1 MRMPLDKDFFDSIQI
16 DVVKKKY
23 YNANKVHAVL
33 DEIRAKAEELNAE
46 NAELRARLNEQDGQ
60 RMEMGDAILTAQRI
74 SREIIQR
81 ANSRAAAI
89 IADAEARSAEMSGRT
104 ERRTEY
110 AAQKVEECLS
120 AVREAQE
127 KSIEAINESLQNFL
141 IGLYSE
147 DQEAS
152 SEDLSDLERRVNTI
166 AKDISSLE
174 SEDP

>member
-1 MRMPLDKDFFDSIQI
+1 MDKQTIPL
-16 DVVKKKY
+16 
-23 YNANKVHAVL
+23 
-33 DEIRAKAEELNAE
+33 
-46 NAELRARLNEQDGQ
+46 
-60 RMEMGDAILTAQRI
+60 

-89 IADAEARSAEMSGRT
+89 IADAEKRSAELSGRT
-104 ERRTEY
+104 EKHTEY
-110 AAQKVEECLS
+110 AAKKVEECLN

-147 DQEAS
+147 DQEEEPPDV
-152 SEDLSDLERRVNTI
+152 SEMQRTINTI
-166 AKDISSLE
+166 ARDINSLE

>member
-1 MRMPLDKDFFDSIQI
+1 MRYTRP
-16 DVVKKKY
+16 
-23 YNANKVHAVL
+23 
-33 DEIRAKAEELNAE
+33 
-46 NAELRARLNEQDGQ
+46 GQ
-60 RMEMGDAILTAQRI
+60 STRI

-89 IADAEARSAEMSGRT
+89 IADAAKRSAELSGRT
-104 ERRTEY
+104 EKHTEY
-110 AAQKVEECLS
+110 AAKKVEECLN

-147 DQEAS
+147 DQEEEPPDI
-152 SEDLSDLERRVNTI
+152 SEMQRTINTI
-166 AKDISSLE
+166 ARDINSLE

>member
-1 MRMPLDKDFFDSIQI
+1 MALDKEYFDSINI

-33 DEIRAKAEELNAE
+33 DEIREEAERLNAE
-46 NAELRARLNEQDGQ
+46 NAQLRAKLNEQDGQ

-81 ANSRAAAI
+81 ANNRAAAI
-89 IADAEARSAEMSGRT
+89 IADAEKRSAELSGRT
-104 ERRTEY
+104 EKRTEY

-147 DQEAS
+147 DQEEEPA
-152 SEDLSDLERRVNTI
+152 DISDMEQRINTI
-166 AKDISSLE
+166 AQDINSLE
-174 SEDP
+174 SEEP

>member
-1 MRMPLDKDFFDSIQI
+1 MEMALDKDYFDSIRI
-16 DVVKKKY
+16 DVIKKKY
-23 YNANKVHAVL
+23 YNANKVHAIL
-33 DEIRAKAEELNAE
+33 EEIREQAEKLNAE
-46 NAELRARLNEQDGQ
+46 NAELRAKLNEQNGQ

-89 IADAEARSAEMSGRT
+89 IADAEKRSAELSGRT
-104 ERRTEY
+104 EKHTEY
-110 AAQKVEECLS
+110 AAQKVEECLN

-147 DQEAS
+147 DQEEEPPDI
-152 SEDLSDLERRVNTI
+152 SEMQRTINTI
-166 AKDISSLE
+166 ARDINSLE